1 MRWGRNGGG
10 VGRDMMLLHN
20 WGYLWH
26 HCERVTAP
34 KYGEW
39 HSESGRTIAPM
50 CDRRGSVG
58 GRAISCRHAKWDSVG
73 GRDTTP
79 MYDGRDGRSRWDTA
93 PSCDKWDDL
102 TGQYGW
108 W

>member
-1 MRWGRNGGG
+1 MRWGSSGDG
-10 VGRDMMLLHN
+10 VCRDMMHLHN

-26 HCERVTAP
+26 HCGWATDP

-39 HSESGRTIAPM
+39 HRESGRSIAPM

-58 GRAISCRHAKWDSVG
+58 GMASAHKHAKWDSVG
-73 GRDTTP
+73 GRDTAP
-79 MYDGRDGRSRWDTA
+79 MCYRWDN
-93 PSCDKWDDL
+93 L
-102 TGQYGW
+102 IGQYGW